1 MSNLKL
7 IGAYL
12 KRDYLL
18 EKRNKSVLGSAL
30 VYLISVVF
38 ICLHAFETIGP
49 DVWTALFWIVLLF
62 TVLNTV
68 GRSFER
74 ESGRAYLYHY
84 HLASPIQ
91 IITAKLIINALF
103 SVLLALVAFVVFSIF
118 LGSDISNHTYFFLTL
133 VLGAIGIGF
142 TFTLTAAITARVQ
155 GNLVLMAILSLPII
169 LPLLIILVKMTGR
182 TFGGYGTASG
192 LPLLGG
198 LVLLNSIIVILSV
211 VLFPYLWRD

>member
-1 MSNLKL
+1 MSSFKL
-7 IGAYL
+7 VKAYL

-30 VYLISVVF
+30 VYLLSVVF
-38 ICLHAFETIGP
+38 ICLHAFETIGA
-49 DVWTALFWIVLLF
+49 DAWTALFWIVLLF
-62 TVLNTV
+62 TILNAV

-74 ESGRAYLYHY
+74 ESGRAYIYHY
-84 HLASPIQ
+84 HLAEPVKIV
-91 IITAKLIINALF
+91 TAKLIVNALF
-103 SVLLALVAFVVFSIF
+103 AIVLAVFAYIVFAIF
-118 LGSDISNHTYFFLTL
+118 LGSEISNHTYFGLTL
-133 VLGAIGIGF
+133 LFGAMGIGF

-169 LPLLIILVKMTGR
+169 LPLLILLVKMTGR
-182 TFGGYGTASG
+182 TFGVYGTSSG

-198 LVLLNSIIVILSV
+198 LVLLNAIIVILSV